1 MNLLLD
7 TNALVWASDERRIK
21 SLGKQS
27 RRMIENSGL
36 VYFSSISLAELQIK
50 ATAGKFKN
58 MPDVERALA
67 SGFIVMDFRVEHAQ
81 TISNFP
87 SLIHHDP
94 FDRMLLAQAFSEQL
108 VLLTSDETLL
118 DLGLNYVLDARD

>member
-7 TNALVWASDERRIK
+7 TNTLVWALDERRIK
-21 SLGKQS
+21 SLGKQAQ
-27 RRMIENSGL
+27 RIIKNSDL

-58 MPDVERALA
+58 APDVARALA
-67 SGFIVMDFRVEHAQ
+67 DGFLLMDFKAEHAQ
-81 TISNFP
+81 VINKFP
-87 SLIHHDP
+87 SLIRHDP

-108 VLLTSDETLL
+108 VLLTSDVILL